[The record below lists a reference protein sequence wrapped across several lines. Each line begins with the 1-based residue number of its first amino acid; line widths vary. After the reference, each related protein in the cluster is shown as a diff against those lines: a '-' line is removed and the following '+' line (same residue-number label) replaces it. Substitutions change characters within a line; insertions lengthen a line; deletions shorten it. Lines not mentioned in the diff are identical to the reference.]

1 MVALAKSV
9 KSRTARSFG
18 YGNALDSGGSG
29 SALVGRNKHR
39 RSLFLITPREHDHTT
54 CRDSFCQR
62 ELIGLTAT
70 IGRIVTCEKREIVG
84 SCGKL
89 GLTVEQSFCSVKLH
103 CRGKKVVKLNRHRM
117 LELSI
122 GRNIMVEADNIPY
135 QLRIALVANQLVTDM
150 KNLACKTETDNRL
163 NVLPRLYHKSTVVAC
178 DCRQKS
184 VLSVHL
190 LIERIFRQK
199 IENVV
204 RHDFI
209 SSYQI
214 SSR

>member
-1 MVALAKSV
+1 MVALTESV

-18 YGNALDSGGSG
+18 YSNAFDSGGSG
-29 SALVGRNKHR
+29 SALVGRNKHC
-39 RSLFLITPREHDHTT
+39 RSLFLITPREHDNAT
-54 CRDSFCQR
+54 CRDCFCQR
-62 ELIGLTAT
+62 ELIALTTAV
-70 IGRIVTCEKREIVG
+70 GSIVTCKKGEMVG

-89 GLTVEQSFCSVKLH
+89 GLTVEQSFRSVKLH
-103 CRGKKVVKLNRHRM
+103 SRGEKIVKLNRHGV

-122 GRNIMVEADNIPY
+122 GRNIMVETDNIPH
-135 QLRIALVANQLVTDM
+135 QLLVSLVTHQLITDVEH
-150 KNLACKTETDNRL
+150 LTCKTETNNRL
-163 NVLPRLYHKSTVVAC
+163 NVLPRLHHDAAVVTC
-178 DCRQKS
+178 DCCQKS

-190 LIERIFRQK
+190 LIERILGQK